1 MAWLRGV
8 LMAPLRLLAAGI
20 IRPCRQLDPY
30 FNRLDGQ
37 IPKTGSPDGYNR
49 PQEAFVPRKVRA
61 AGLTEG
67 ESITD
72 SLTALKSRR
81 YFMETL
87 DMEWRRSTR
96 TGRQVSLAIM
106 GLDGLKQV
114 EQHMGRPEADK
125 ALRAAAAVLGV
136 QSRQSDLV
144 ARYGED
150 EFAILMPETNTQQAV
165 ILAERLRAAM
175 QADDFLH
182 AHEVTASFGIATFP
196 DHGRSQEEIL
206 KVAASGMYLAR
217 SCNGNCVKGALLSGK
232 PKDAEREKR
241 LLDAYLEAAEKEM
254 PSTVP
259 ESGKGSSRPGPSK
272 VIPMRPLLDTIAAL
286 AFAVEANDPYRR
298 GHSQTVSRLAAQIAL
313 QAGLSSSEIEEIRL
327 AGLVH
332 DIGKI
337 HVPES
342 VYNKPDLLTGREY
355 ELMRSHAVCGAK
367 ILEHLNVKGIEH
379 IVRHHHERYD
389 GQGYP
394 DHLKGEE
401 IPLGARIVAVAECF
415 HNMISNVPYKSTC
428 TFEDALDE
436 LRRCSGTQFDPK
448 IVIAFLNWL
457 QMLDE
462 RSKQQC
468 QGDGAGQV
476 ETNKVRR
483 RAASKPRPRN
493 SKAARRPSQAEP
505 SPPEPVPPRD
515 SAPGP
520 EASH

>member
-1 MAWLRGV
+1 
-8 LMAPLRLLAAGI
+8 MAPLRFLTIGI
-20 IRPCRQLDPY
+20 LRAWRQLYPH
-30 FNRLDGQ
+30 FNGLDGR
-37 IPKTGSPDGYNR
+37 IPKTGSPDSYNS
-49 PQEAFVPRKVRA
+49 PQEAFLRREVHA
-61 AGLTEG
+61 AELTE
-67 ESITD
+67 EDSITD
-72 SLTALKSRR
+72 SLTALKTRR
-81 YFMETL
+81 FLMETL

-114 EQHMGRPEADK
+114 ERHMGRPEADK

-150 EFAILMPETNTQQAV
+150 EFAILMPEANTQQAV

-206 KVAASGMYLAR
+206 RTAAAGMYLAR

-232 PKDAEREKR
+232 PKDPEREKR

-259 ESGKGSSRPGPSK
+259 ESGKGSSRPGPSN
-272 VIPMRPLLDTIAAL
+272 VIPMRPLLDMIAAL
-286 AFAVEANDPYRR
+286 TFAVEASDPYRR
-298 GHSQTVSRLAAQIAL
+298 GHSQTVSRLAVQIVL

-342 VYNKPDLLTGREY
+342 VYNKPDLLTGSEY

-367 ILEHLNVKGIEH
+367 ILGHLNVKGIEQ

-394 DHLKGEE
+394 DRLKGEE

-415 HNMISNVPYKSTC
+415 HNMISDVPYKSTC

-448 IVIAFLNWL
+448 IVMAFLNWL
-457 QMLDE
+457 QMLE
-462 RSKQQC
+462 GRSKQQC
-468 QGDGAGQV
+468 QGDGVGQV
-476 ETNKVRR
+476 ETKKVRR

-493 SKAARRPSQAEP
+493 SKAERLPFQAEP
-505 SPPEPVPPRD
+505 SPPEPVPPGD
-515 SAPGP
+515 SVPGP
-520 EASH
+520 EASR